1 MIVKITSAYL
11 TSYLIQIFNLKIHG
25 TRCYFFFKTS
35 AKNLPEN
42 SQDFVSFKSK
52 YCFEKA
58 LSKSKILNKTDLD
71 FEGRTVQNFD

>member
-1 MIVKITSAYL
+1 L
-11 TSYLIQIFNLKIHG
+11 
-25 TRCYFFFKTS
+25 KTS

-52 YCFEKA
+52 YCFEKV

-71 FEGRTVQNFD
+71 LEGRTVQIFAQRAFSLSIIDKDNNRL

>member
-1 MIVKITSAYL
+1 L
-11 TSYLIQIFNLKIHG
+11 
-25 TRCYFFFKTS
+25 KTS

-42 SQDFVSFKSK
+42 SQDFVTFKSK

-71 FEGRTVQNFD
+71 LEGRTVQIFAQRAFSLSIIDKDNNTL

>member
-1 MIVKITSAYL
+1 L
-11 TSYLIQIFNLKIHG
+11 
-25 TRCYFFFKTS
+25 KTS

-42 SQDFVSFKSK
+42 SQDFVTFKSK

-71 FEGRTVQNFD
+71 LEGRTVQIFAQRAFSLNIIDKDNNTL

>member
-1 MIVKITSAYL
+1 L
-11 TSYLIQIFNLKIHG
+11 
-25 TRCYFFFKTS
+25 KTS

-58 LSKSKILNKTDLD
+58 LSKSKILNKTDLH
-71 FEGRTVQNFD
+71 FGSTTVQNFAQRAFSLSIIDKDNNTL